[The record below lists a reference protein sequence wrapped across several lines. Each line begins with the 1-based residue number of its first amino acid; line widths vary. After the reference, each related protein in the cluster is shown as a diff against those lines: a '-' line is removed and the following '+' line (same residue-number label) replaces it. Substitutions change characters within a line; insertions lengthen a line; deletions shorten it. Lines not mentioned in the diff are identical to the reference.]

1 MKVNNKLLPIKL
13 HYFFFLA
20 SLGCTFP
27 FLHVYGKQLG
37 LSPLVIG
44 SISAIVPL
52 LYLITKPIFG
62 FIMDYSRAWRKTICI
77 IFIVMTNSCFVGIF
91 FLPAMP
97 GPVLTDH
104 FENVSY
110 PFLSLCDI
118 EHDHTSAIESDN
130 SVKDITCYWL
140 CKDTNFSTRLFFRN
154 ATERKTIISLD
165 TACLINVNDTSF
177 HHENITANYNCN
189 VTCDNFE
196 NNYCIWTSI
205 TFWSYMLLL
214 FLGETGYFVVMI
226 INDATCFAILSENKR
241 LKYGEQRLWGTIAFG
256 ITGCIVGYMVNL
268 SQREAYKTFTPVLY
282 LILVL
287 TGIDLVCCKSL
298 KMSFESGSS
307 TIIKDVFAL
316 LKLKSVVIFLFFAV
330 FTGIIN
336 SFMHNFLFWY
346 LEDFAD
352 ATGYMSKIK
361 LIEGLIVGVQNFG
374 ETVSF
379 FLSGKIVKKIGYGH
393 TFTLC
398 FICYALRLGLISLVP
413 TPWWILPIEFFM
425 HGLSFSLCLATIVSY
440 ASVITP
446 PGASATVQA
455 IVQSM
460 HDSFGVSIGA
470 LLGGIFYK
478 KYGGT
483 TTLRIFSVFAAFDAL
498 TYFILYIIYLRNKTY
513 TRSNVKWK
521 KPDDAQ
527 EYCMG
532 AEG

>member
-1 MKVNNKLLPIKL
+1 MKVNNKLLPIKI
-13 HYFFFLA
+13 HYFFFIGGV
-20 SLGCTFP
+20 GCTFP

-37 LSPLVIG
+37 LSPLIIG
-44 SISAIVPL
+44 SISAISPL
-52 LYLITKPIFG
+52 LHLITKPIFG
-62 FIMDYSRAWRKTICI
+62 FIMDYSRAWRKTIFI
-77 IFIVMTNSCFVGIF
+77 IFIIMTNSCFVGIF

-97 GPVLTDH
+97 DPILTDH

-110 PFLSLCDI
+110 SLLSHCDVEHHASATALC
-118 EHDHTSAIESDN
+118 N
-130 SVKDITCYWL
+130 GMKDTRCHWL
-140 CKDTNFSTRLFFRN
+140 CKDTNFSTRLSFH
-154 ATERKTIISLD
+154 AIEKKIISLD

-177 HHENITANYNCN
+177 HQENITTNYSCN
-189 VTCDNFE
+189 VICDNFE
-196 NNYCIWTSI
+196 DDHCVYTSI
-205 TFWSYMLLL
+205 TFWSYIVLLL
-214 FLGETGYFVVMI
+214 LGEIGFHVTMI
-226 INDATCFAILSENKR
+226 INDAICFAILSENER

-256 ITGCIVGYMVNL
+256 IAGCTVGYMIEL
-268 SQREAYKTFTPVLY
+268 WSQGEAYKTFTPVLY
-282 LILVL
+282 LVLVL

-316 LKLKSVVIFLFFAV
+316 LKLKSVIIFLFFAE
-330 FTGIIN
+330 FTGILH
-336 SFMHNFLFWY
+336 SFMRNFLFWY

-352 ATGYMSKIK
+352 ATGYMGKIK
-361 LIEGLIVGVQNFG
+361 LIEGLIVGVQTFG

-379 FLSGKIVKKIGYGH
+379 FLSGKILKKIGYGH

-446 PGASATVQA
+446 PGASATVQG
-455 IVQSM
+455 IVQSV
-460 HDSFGVSIGA
+460 HGFGVSIGS

-478 KYGGT
+478 KFGGT
-483 TTLRIFSVFAAFDAL
+483 TTLRIFSVLAAFDAL
-498 TYFILYIIYLRNKTY
+498 IYFVLYIIYLNDKTY
-513 TRSNVKWK
+513 TPSNVKWK